1 MGFVIKLSNLIVN
14 YKNTFKGSAE
24 NFSAVYSSN
33 WDRFVEGEL
42 EPSNERNSRSLGG
55 KPTST
60 ASDDDDQTQ
69 HFDVN
74 MDNIMKR
81 FKCFTTIMQNNSST
95 DDDKDDEDETL
106 NEPDREEDTETKPSE
121 GVKIE
126 VLLPEAE
133 TIDAKYSDSGYW
145 KVDVTEDELD
155 DLLADYE

>member
-1 MGFVIKLSNLIVN
+1 
-14 YKNTFKGSAE
+14 
-24 NFSAVYSSN
+24 
-33 WDRFVEGEL
+33 
-42 EPSNERNSRSLGG
+42 
-55 KPTST
+55 
-60 ASDDDDQTQ
+60 
-69 HFDVN
+69 

-95 DDDKDDEDETL
+95 DDDDKDDEDETP

-121 GVKIE
+121 EVKIE